1 MNLVRFAFSYNWMYG
16 PALKGSWSKIKK
28 YSTEHWFK
36 RLISSSTY
44 DDTIKASTIGH
55 EASQEIVSSMQEY
68 SQDILTWISDMN
80 YSTTVDTD
88 QKMKLI
94 YADFFSEYTP
104 KNNSNKISL
113 KEKLT
118 AGDKKEFKNLFH
130 ENENISLAKIM
141 SNISYLNIN
150 KDQKGLGVF
159 MDTLFRSCR

>member
-1 MNLVRFAFSYNWMYG
+1 M
-16 PALKGSWSKIKK
+16 
-28 YSTEHWFK
+28 T
-36 RLISSSTY
+36 
-44 DDTIKASTIGH
+44 DTIKSSTIGH
-55 EASQEIVSSMQEY
+55 ETNQEIISAMQDY

-80 YSTTVDTD
+80 YSTVANTE

-94 YADFFSEYTP
+94 YADFFSEYNQ
-104 KNNSNKISL
+104 KNNANKIFL
-113 KEKLT
+113 KEKLS